1 MPVQLKED
9 EFKLLKLYVEQECGI
24 SVTDEKRY
32 LFESRLLELVNQYNC
47 ASFGEFYLKAKNSSD
62 KTLKNQIIDA
72 ITTHETLWFRDE
84 MPFSILKNYIF
95 PDYIREIREGHRQ
108 GVKIW
113 SAACSTGQEPYSI
126 AITVME
132 TPGRDILQGRVS
144 ILASDISHSSV
155 QSAQAARYNSIAI
168 SRGLSQHQRETYF
181 LEEGRTYLL
190 KPEIQRMVQFQQ
202 LNLQNSLNSVG
213 KFDIVFLRN
222 VAIYFSHEFK
232 VELLKKLYKALN
244 PGGYLFL
251 GITEHVQAYNQDFIL
266 KQFGRGFC
274 YQRPNNSAIST
285 S

>member
-1 MPVQLKED
+1 MSVQLKED

-47 ASFGEFYLKAKNSSD
+47 ASFGEFYLKAKNNVD
-62 KTLKNQIIDA
+62 KALKNQIIDA

-84 MPFSILKNYIF
+84 APFNILKNHIF
-95 PDYIREIREGHRQ
+95 PDYIREVREGQRQ

-132 TPGRDILQGRVS
+132 TPGRDILQGKVS
-144 ILASDISHSSV
+144 ILASDISHGSI
-155 QSAQAARYNSIAI
+155 QAAQTARYNNLAI
-168 SRGLSQHQRETYF
+168 SRGLSQQQRDAYF
-181 LEEGRTYLL
+181 LEEGRTYVL
-190 KPEIQRMVQFQQ
+190 KPDIQNMVQFRQF
-202 LNLQNSLNSVG
+202 NLQSSLDSIG
-213 KFDIVFLRN
+213 KFDIIFLRN
-222 VAIYFSHEFK
+222 VAIYFSHDFK
-232 VELLKKLYKALN
+232 VELFKKLYRALN

-251 GITEHVQAYNQDFIL
+251 GISEQVQAYNQDFMV
-266 KQFGRGFC
+266 KQYGRWFC
-274 YQRPNNSAIST
+274 YQRPNSASNNM